1 MPVTTRKPAAAAK
14 RVARP
19 AAAAG
24 VTVRM
29 YRHGLGDCFLLRL
42 PRDDGSGHFNILID
56 CGLITVADKAKEK
69 MRRVVADIA
78 LACDR
83 RIDVVVMTHEHW
95 DHASGFSPQQAQDL
109 FDHIDIG
116 EVWYAWTE
124 DPENALGNKLRDE
137 RAAKQLA
144 LAQAVRGL
152 RAMGTPVALRRADG
166 VSRLLG
172 FFGLDAADTA
182 LSAAALKQKIG
193 KSREAF
199 EYLKNRRDVKTRY
212 LVPGKD
218 APRMKGVSGVR
229 VYVLGPPQDEGFIK
243 KSAPTKAGQEVYE
256 FASDLAVAESLS
268 CAFLRFESGHDASLD
283 RDRPF
288 DDSFSRRPDDP
299 SARASNRLHELW
311 NTTWF
316 DTAQDWRKIEDDW
329 TAAAESLALN
339 LDNHTNNT
347 CVVLAFEIVASGR
360 VLLFPADAQVGNW
373 LSWQKL
379 KWKVKDGE
387 RVSEVTVPDLLQRTV
402 FYKVGHHG
410 SHNATLRA
418 LGLEQMTSEELM
430 AFVPVD
436 RAQAKK
442 NGWNKMPFAP
452 LVKRLHEKTGGR
464 VIMTDDD
471 APPTEGELS
480 ALSAADRRSFVR
492 TLKSDPKDLFY
503 EYSFD

>member
-14 RVARP
+14 RVAGP
-19 AAAAG
+19 AAPTG
-24 VTVRM
+24 VALRM

-42 PRDDGSGHFNILID
+42 PRDDGAGTFNILID
-56 CGLITVADKAKEK
+56 CGLITVADNAKEK

-78 LACDR
+78 LACER

-95 DHASGFSPQQAQDL
+95 DHASAFSPQQAQEL
-109 FDHIDIG
+109 FDHIEIG
-116 EVWYAWTE
+116 EVWYAWSE
-124 DPENALGNKLRDE
+124 DPENELGVKLREE

-144 LAQAVRGL
+144 LAQAVQGL
-152 RAMGTPVALRRADG
+152 QAMGTPLALRRAEG

-172 FFGLDAADTA
+172 FFGLDAADMA
-182 LSAAALKQKIG
+182 LPAAALKEKAG

-199 EYLKNRRDVKTRY
+199 DYLKNRRDVKTRY
-212 LVPGKD
+212 LVPGKE
-218 APRMKGVSGVR
+218 APRMKGAAGVR

-256 FASDLAVAESLS
+256 FASELAVAESLS
-268 CAFLRFESGHDASLD
+268 CAFLRFEAGHDAYYGL
-283 RDRPF
+283 DRPF
-288 DDSFSRRPDDP
+288 DASFSRRPDDP
-299 SARASNRLHELW
+299 QARASNKLHELW
-311 NTTWF
+311 SATWF
-316 DTAQDWRKIEDDW
+316 DPAQDWRRIDDDW

-347 CVVLAFEIVASGR
+347 CLVLAFEIVGSGR
-360 VLLFPADAQVGNW
+360 VLLFPGDAQVGNW

-379 KWKVKDGE
+379 KWRVKDGE
-387 RVSEVTVPDLLQRTV
+387 RINEVTVPDLLQRTV

-418 LGLEQMTSEELM
+418 LGLEQMNSEELM

-436 RAQAKK
+436 RAQARK
-442 NGWNKMPFAP
+442 NRWNKRPFAP
-452 LVKRLHEKTGGR
+452 LVKRLREKTGGR
-464 VIMTDDD
+464 LIMSDDD
-471 APPTEGELS
+471 VPPTEADLGSLP
-480 ALSAADRRSFVR
+480 AADRRSFVR

-503 EYSFD
+503 EVVFD